1 MEAPLKS
8 LSGAFVDESIPLY
21 AEDGVTV
28 VARIPC
34 VSADGGCGLIYD
46 EDGVTPIGSCW
57 GANPSIS
64 WEPASQV
71 WFTPPGVQW
80 LDKPDRYLKQTKAKR
95 SPSRPLRQET
105 PFAVQVSMV
114 SGKLLHMPNFQAMML
129 LEDLRAEIAS
139 DLDTRPALVALFDN
153 TQRFTELQMKKT
165 LHELGI
171 RQGAQLSCL
180 QKRCAE
186 WKGRCYALT
195 EGRAV
200 LAQEARGIIQE
211 EYKTSMVFDSRELSV
226 EDTKD
231 NEDLD
236 EFLEQLGLDIGDSV
250 IVVEGGSF
258 NDASSAQSLSRNE
271 QGAFA
276 LEDLGRWDMWALST
290 PMSIVV
296 DLGRSRSSS
305 TLMEQEL
312 LEAMKKGDDEAVQ
325 TVLEKMK
332 K

>member
-1 MEAPLKS
+1 
-8 LSGAFVDESIPLY
+8 
-21 AEDGVTV
+21 
-28 VARIPC
+28 
-34 VSADGGCGLIYD
+34 
-46 EDGVTPIGSCW
+46 
-57 GANPSIS
+57 
-64 WEPASQV
+64 
-71 WFTPPGVQW
+71 
-80 LDKPDRYLKQTKAKR
+80 
-95 SPSRPLRQET
+95 
-105 PFAVQVSMV
+105 MV

-129 LEDLRAEIAS
+129 LEDLRAEIAN
-139 DLDTRPALVALFDN
+139 DLDTRPSLVALFDN
-153 TQRFTELQMKKT
+153 TQRFTEPQMKKT

-211 EYKTSMVFDSRELSV
+211 EYKTNMVFDSRELSV

-231 NEDLD
+231 NEDLDEFD

-258 NDASSAQSLSRNE
+258 NDASSGQSLSRNE
-271 QGAFA
+271 QGVFA

-312 LEAMKKGDDEAVQ
+312 LEAMKSQGVAPSVIAYNNLISEFEPGKLPQ
-325 TVLEKMK
+325 RVLESDMFDAMK
-332 K
+332 F